1 MKLREMG
8 GLFCRDVRSQ
18 KCFAKLG
25 CCIRGVVSGIRWAAV
40 KMVTK
45 KTIAK
50 IRKRQVIMCD
60 VNGRSLFLFLRG
72 TV

>member
-1 MKLREMG
+1 MKLREIG
-8 GLFCRDVRSQ
+8 GLFCWEVRNQ
-18 KCFAKLG
+18 KCFAKLE
-25 CCIRGVVSGIRWAAV
+25 CCIRGVVSGIRWAEV
-40 KMVTK
+40 KMATK

-50 IRKRQVIMCD
+50 IRMRQVVTCD